1 MRLLFML
8 KRVQTG
14 NSLCMWALTPVT
26 PLKRKSSGTRTYGL
40 LDYPSYMYIAYAV
53 FVSCFCREKDVFSAR

>member
-14 NSLCMWALTPVT
+14 NSQCMWALTPVT

-40 LDYPSYMYIAYAV
+40 LDYPSYMY
-53 FVSCFCREKDVFSAR
+53 